1 MARRISDV
9 STRTLFLLATLAA
22 VAAAAPPAGAKGAAP
37 SVEKIKA
44 AVDHAYKSVRTV
56 KDGKNADYIPA
67 LAKVNSDFFGIAV
80 ITVDGQV
87 ISAGDASELFT
98 IQSVSKPFIF
108 GRLLTEMSAEEAEK
122 KLGVNATGQKFNSVI
137 AVELNKEEKRPP
149 SGNPLVNAGAIGTV
163 ALLKASNPVERWN
176 KVSETLNA
184 FAGRKLTVNEEVFKS
199 ESETN
204 TRNKGIADLLKAYEV
219 FNVDPE
225 VAVDVYTR
233 QCSVQVSAKDLA
245 TMGATLA
252 NGGVNPVSKQGV
264 IPHEAAEH
272 VLAVMMTYGL
282 YEDTGSWVYYVGV
295 PAKSGV
301 GGGIV
306 AVVPGQYA
314 IATFSPP
321 LDKAG
326 NSVRGQQAIEM
337 IVKELG
343 GNLFQARAG
352 M

>member
-1 MARRISDV
+1 
-9 STRTLFLLATLAA
+9 
-22 VAAAAPPAGAKGAAP
+22 
-37 SVEKIKA
+37 
-44 AVDHAYKSVRTV
+44 
-56 KDGKNADYIPA
+56 
-67 LAKVNSDFFGIAV
+67 
-80 ITVDGQV
+80 
-87 ISAGDASELFT
+87 
-98 IQSVSKPFIF
+98 
-108 GRLLTEMSAEEAEK
+108 
-122 KLGVNATGQKFNSVI
+122 
-137 AVELNKEEKRPP
+137 
-149 SGNPLVNAGAIGTV
+149 
-163 ALLKASNPVERWN
+163 
-176 KVSETLNA
+176 VSETLNA
-184 FAGRKLTVNEEVFKS
+184 FAGKKLTVNEEVFKS

-219 FNVDPE
+219 FDVDPE

-233 QCSVQVSAKDLA
+233 QCSVQLSAKDLA

-252 NGGVNPVSKQGV
+252 NGGVNPITHQGV

-282 YEDTGSWVYYVGV
+282 YEDTGSWTYWVGV

-343 GNLFQARAG
+343 GNLFAAARPG
-352 M
+352 T